1 MGGKV
6 DNLMEAVAEAQG
18 QVLDDDAPD
27 NYYSVRFCFCVFE
40 VFFVGRF

>member
-27 NYYSVRFCFCVFE
+27 NYYSVRHCFLCLKCFL
-40 VFFVGRF
+40 